1 MKASLNFLVLFRWQG
16 KKDCYNWRRIV
27 SKELTV
33 VKLFLRQMII
43 QTWGTDNVFIRYLDT
58 QKAACKQNLI
68 LLTTPWLRMR
78 NGGSAWIASS
88 FWSGHSP
95 DLWTSWSC
103 FYLSNW
109 VFWVKAYIKKSND
122 HNWAFCTKHMAI
134 RLGSSMAKQ
143 LGAFSV
149 LDYWR
154 LKVPP

>member
-1 MKASLNFLVLFRWQG
+1 MYVVVCGSFHPTNLKVEGQLELSCPFRWQG

-109 VFWVKAYIKKSND
+109 VFEW
-122 HNWAFCTKHMAI
+122 KHT
-134 RLGSSMAKQ
+134 
-143 LGAFSV
+143 
-149 LDYWR
+149 
-154 LKVPP
+154 